1 MTCMKQKT
9 AILGLTVFLLQSL
22 FIVGDVFAAAS
33 GEEVYKGTCIMC
45 HKSGVMGAPKFGN
58 GADWNPRIAQG
69 KDVLYTHAIGGFKGT
84 KGQMPPRGGKSVLT
98 DAEVKA
104 AVDYMVGAAK

>member
-1 MTCMKQKT
+1 MARVKQKT
-9 AILGLTVFLLQSL
+9 AIWGLTIFLLQSL
-22 FIVGDVFAAAS
+22 FIVSDVFAADS
-33 GEEVYKGTCIMC
+33 GEAVYNGTCIMC
-45 HKSGVMGAPKFGN
+45 HKSGAMGAPRFGN

-69 KDVLYTHAIGGFKGT
+69 KKVLYSHAIGGFKGK
-84 KGQMPPRGGKSVLT
+84 KGRMPPRGGKPKLT